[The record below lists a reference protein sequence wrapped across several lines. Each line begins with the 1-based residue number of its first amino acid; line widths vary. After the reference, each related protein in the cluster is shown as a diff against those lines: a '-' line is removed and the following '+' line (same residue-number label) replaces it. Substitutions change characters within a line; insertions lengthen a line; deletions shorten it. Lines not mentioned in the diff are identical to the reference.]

1 MPISTD
7 SESFEREARDDSRER
22 RSSDGDRLAAIDLD
36 EVEGEGG
43 VPGGEDDPLV
53 NEKDEAVTWM
63 TLPHKGQLAVLT
75 LSRLSEPLV
84 QTSLQVSYATVL
96 IPGMDAHRLDHRHT
110 CFTNSDH
117 SMKTSP
123 TRRLLRRLV

>member
-7 SESFEREARDDSRER
+7 SESFEREERDDSRER

-63 TLPHKGQLAVLT
+63 SLPHKGQLAVLT

-84 QTSLQVSYATVL
+84 QTSLQVSNATVL
-96 IPGMDAHRLDHRHT
+96 IP
-110 CFTNSDH
+110 
-117 SMKTSP
+117 
-123 TRRLLRRLV
+123 